1 LAREFLSATKAGSV
15 INQTTVQTSGGGRTS
30 LLSQPI
36 QYLKGVGPKRGELL
50 SKLGIATVKDALY
63 YFPYRYEDRGNIKK
77 IARVSYGSYETVT
90 GTVVSAENVTTPRR
104 RMKIFE
110 LTVKDETSYVTGIWF
125 NQPYLSRVFQ
135 EGARVILYGLVKPDQ
150 YKHYRPVMENPE
162 YELIEEGGE
171 GGDDTVHTGRVVPIY
186 KATAGLSVRQI
197 RTVIK
202 NVVDEY
208 APKLGEFLPD
218 EMLVKYKIP
227 ALPLAVKEAHFPS
240 AEVDVT
246 LLNSKGTRAQKRLIF
261 DEFLLLELGLLAMK
275 KGRTHVSGKV
285 LKGDGVLRR
294 EFRERLPFNLTDA
307 QESAVREISR
317 DMERPVRMNRL
328 LQGDVGCG
336 KTVVAMMAVLQAA
349 EAGVQSALMAPTEIL
364 AEQHY
369 LNVKKWLTPLGLHVA
384 LLTSSI
390 KKKAKDNALRELAE
404 GKAALAVGTH
414 SLIQEGV
421 AFDDLGLVI
430 VDEQHRFGVMQ
441 RAGLSGKGGKA
452 GGGGQEGLG
461 PQPDVLVM
469 TATPIPRTLALTVY
483 GDLDFSTIDS
493 LPPGRSPVRTKLF
506 DSSGRAEAYRLMKRE
521 LARGARAYVVYP
533 LVEESEKSDL
543 KAAKEGAEK
552 LAEIFKEYPVGL
564 LHGRMKPDEKESV
577 MDDFRSGKI
586 RLLVATTV
594 VEVGVDVPEATVMM
608 IEHAERFGLSQLHQL
623 RGRVGRGGEQ
633 SFCILMAERL
643 TENSRERLQAMLK
656 HTSGFDIAEDD
667 LRLRGPGEFFGTK
680 QSGLPEISYGDIIRD
695 YKIIE
700 AARKEAS
707 AIIDKDPELKSD
719 TGRALALELKDKW
732 KEKLELIKIS

>member
-1 LAREFLSATKAGSV
+1 MELTTKAGSV
-15 INQTTVQTSGGGRTS
+15 INQTSVQTSGGSRTFE
-30 LLSQPI
+30 LSQPI
-36 QYLKGVGPKRGELL
+36 QYLKGVGPKRGELF
-50 SKLGIATVKDALY
+50 SRLGIATVKDALY

-110 LTVKDETSYVTGIWF
+110 LTVKDETGYVTGIWF
-125 NQPYLSRVFQ
+125 NQPYMSRVFQ

-162 YELIEEGGE
+162 YEIVEDDDLPTVGE
-171 GGDDTVHTGRVVPIY
+171 VSSRSTGVHTGRVVPIY

-197 RTVIK
+197 RTTIK

-208 APKLGEFLPD
+208 APKLTEFLPD

-227 ALPLAVKEAHFPS
+227 ALPIAVKEAHFPS
-240 AEVDVT
+240 AETDVT
-246 LLNSKGTRAQKRLIF
+246 LLNAKGTRAQKRLIF

-275 KGRTHVSGKV
+275 KGRTHVSGRV

-390 KKKAKDNALRELAE
+390 KKKEKDKALKELSE
-404 GKAALAVGTH
+404 GKAVLAVGTH

-421 AFDDLGLVI
+421 AFNDLGLVI

-441 RAGLSGKGGKA
+441 RAGLSSKGGKGG
-452 GGGGQEGLG
+452 GGGGV
-461 PQPDVLVM
+461 QPDVLVM

-506 DSSGRAEAYRLMKRE
+506 DGSGRAEAYRLMKRE
-521 LARGARAYVVYP
+521 LQRGARAYVVYP

-577 MDDFRSGKI
+577 MEDFRSGKI

-633 SFCILMAERL
+633 SYCILMAERM
-643 TENSRERLQAMLK
+643 TENSRERLQAMLR

-707 AIIDKDPELKSD
+707 AIIKKDPELQSD
-719 TGRALALELKDKW
+719 TGRAMGLALKDKW
-732 KEKLELIKIS
+732 KDRLELIKIS

>member
-1 LAREFLSATKAGSV
+1 MELTTKAGSV
-15 INQTTVQTSGGGRTS
+15 INQTTIQASGGSRP
-30 LLSQPI
+30 LELSQPI
-36 QYLKGVGPKRGELL
+36 QYLKGVGPKRGELF

-63 YFPYRYEDRGNIKK
+63 YFPYRYEDRGNFKK

-110 LTVKDETSYVTGIWF
+110 LTVKDETGYVTGIWF
-125 NQPYLSRVFQ
+125 NQPYMSRVFR
-135 EGARVILYGLVKPDQ
+135 EGARVILYGLVKQDQ

-162 YELIEEGGE
+162 YELIDEAGE

-197 RTVIK
+197 RSVIK

-208 APKLGEFLPD
+208 APKLGEFLTG
-218 EMLVKYKIP
+218 EMLTKYKIP
-227 ALPLAVKEAHFPS
+227 ALPIAVKEAHFPS
-240 AEVDVT
+240 AEVDVA
-246 LLNSKGTRAQKRLIF
+246 LLNAKGTRAQKRLIF

-275 KGRTHVSGKV
+275 KGRTHVSGRV
-285 LKGDGVLRR
+285 LKGDGSLRKKLLAG
-294 EFRERLPFNLTDA
+294 LPFKLTPA

-384 LLTSSI
+384 LLTSSL
-390 KKKAKDNALRELAE
+390 KKKEKDNSLKELAE
-404 GKAALAVGTH
+404 GKAVLAVGTH

-421 AFDDLGLVI
+421 AFNDLGLVI

-441 RAGLSGKGGKA
+441 RGKLSHKGS
-452 GGGGQEGLG
+452 E
-461 PQPDVLVM
+461 PDILVM

-521 LARGARAYVVYP
+521 LGRGARAYVVYP

-552 LAEIFKEYPVGL
+552 LAEVFKEYPVGL

-577 MDDFRSGKI
+577 MEDFRSGKI

-633 SFCILMAERL
+633 SYCILMAEKM
-643 TENSRERLQAMLK
+643 TENSRERLQAMLR

-707 AIIDKDPELKSD
+707 AIIEKDPELKSE
-719 TGRALALELKDKW
+719 TGRVLALELKDKW

>member
-1 LAREFLSATKAGSV
+1 MELTTKAGSV
-15 INQTTVQTSGGGRTS
+15 INQTTVQTSGGGRTFE
-30 LLSQPI
+30 LSQPI
-36 QYLKGVGPKRGELL
+36 QYLKGVGPKRGELF

-110 LTVKDETSYVTGIWF
+110 LTVKDETGYVTGIWF

-135 EGARVILYGLVKPDQ
+135 AGARVILYGLVKPDQ

-162 YELIEEGGE
+162 YELIDEAGEGG

-208 APKLGEFLPD
+208 APRLGEFLTG

-227 ALPLAVKEAHFPS
+227 ALPTAVKEAHFPS
-240 AEVDVT
+240 SETDVA

-275 KGRTHVSGKV
+275 KGRTHVSGRV
-285 LKGDGVLRR
+285 LKGDGALRKKLLTG
-294 EFRERLPFNLTDA
+294 LPFKLTAA

-317 DMERPVRMNRL
+317 DMERPLRMNRL

-390 KKKAKDNALRELAE
+390 KKKAKDNALKELAE
-404 GKAALAVGTH
+404 GTAVLAVGTH

-441 RAGLSGKGGKA
+441 RAGLSGKGI
-452 GGGGQEGLG
+452 E
-461 PQPDVLVM
+461 PDVLVM

-506 DSSGRAEAYRLMKRE
+506 DGSGRAEAYRLMKRE
-521 LARGARAYVVYP
+521 LERGARAYVVYP

-552 LAEIFKEYPVGL
+552 LAEIFKGYPVGL

-594 VEVGVDVPEATVMM
+594 VEVGVDVPEATMMM

-633 SFCILMAERL
+633 SYCILMAERL
-643 TENSRERLQAMLK
+643 TENSRERLQAMLR

-695 YKIIE
+695 HKIIE

-707 AIIDKDPELKSD
+707 AIIDKDPELKSE
-719 TGRALALELKDKW
+719 TGRALGLELKDKW